1 MARKISLNN
10 TNKFEREGFS
20 GYVYIDRSH
29 NEGFSALQVD
39 VHGKHL
45 KKRIL
50 KGNTRAYYVAE
61 GTGTFTLNGE
71 IHNIQQGDLFVI
83 PAGSDYEYQGEMR
96 LFEFNVSPDGTFGD
110 ERTI

>member
-1 MARKISLNN
+1 MARKISLND
-10 TNKFEREGFS
+10 TTKFEREGFS
-20 GYVYIDRSH
+20 GNVYIDGS
-29 NEGFSALQVD
+29 NSEGFNALQIN
-39 VHGKHL
+39 VHGKHP

-83 PAGSDYEYQGEMR
+83 PAGSEYEYQGEMR
-96 LFEFNVSPDGTFGD
+96 LFEFNVSPDGSFGD
-110 ERTI
+110 EKLE